1 MKTTKVSLG
10 KTTRPSVAGV
20 LPRKRLFG
28 LLAKGTP
35 VAWIS
40 GPPGCGKTTLAASW
54 LDHTA
59 VPSLW
64 YQLDEGDSDAATFF
78 YYLSLAA
85 ASLGGERERLPL
97 LAPEYQAGLA
107 VFTRRYF
114 ERLYEQL
121 EAPFTLVFDGYHEVP
136 ASSSLHE
143 VMRVALETLPP
154 GGRVLVISRGDPP
167 ATLTRL
173 RANQALSVINWEEL
187 RLTREEVR
195 SIIVRR
201 RPGLGAEAIDALYAR
216 TQGWA
221 AGLVLMLEQAKVS
234 GTIAEPPGLASR
246 QLVFDYLAGEI
257 FQKSDARTQ
266 QLMLHTAY
274 LPEMTTAMAR
284 ELTGDEATGELLADL
299 NRNNYFLSVRDTLP
313 APVYQYHPM
322 LRDFLQARA
331 AESLPKDRRREL
343 QRASAVQMERA
354 GRIEDAVALYRE
366 SHDWNEMARLIEA
379 HAAALLDQG
388 RGETI
393 ARWVEELPTEVQAK
407 RPWTVYWAASSR
419 AQVSPRE
426 SRILYERA
434 FELFRAGADRL
445 AMVLAASGAMFAILY
460 ELDDCSL
467 LDRWIAV
474 LDEAEKDAALPLT
487 AEAEARVACSMLFSL
502 TLRQPQRRDI
512 KRWIERALTASAR
525 QGDVN
530 LRMFVGLLASLTL
543 MWTGLYGRAAELI
556 AAMREISGASGVSPF
571 SMITLRNIEAMYAM
585 LTADGAACE
594 KAMREG
600 LEIAH
605 ATGVHTWTFQLLV
618 YGYGGALGAGN
629 IAQAQSLARGIADR
643 IATAGRFNRCLYHHF
658 QAWEAMLRKD
668 LMSALQEEKAALR
681 MAIEVGCPLFEV
693 LCRLALA
700 EILVECGDER
710 KSIAHLQTLRD
721 IVRGI
726 DNRHLEFTCLLGFAQ
741 MALAHRRERT
751 GLKALRR
758 ALQLGREYGYSH
770 FLWWRPAAVAR
781 ALAQA
786 LEAGIEPDY
795 ARSLIKRRGL
805 VPEQPPLDV
814 EGWPWTYRVQT
825 FGGFRLL
832 KHDEPLGTG
841 AGKTAG
847 KAKKR
852 PLELL
857 KLLIAYGGEQVSESK
872 VTDALWPRIDGD
884 SAHRSFTST
893 LHRLRKLLGEDRAVT
908 LHEGRLSLDRRYF
921 WLDTWA
927 FEQLA
932 ADLESADGEQ
942 LEKQA
947 ERLLAVY
954 RGSFMADDADAAWM
968 LQARERLRSRFTRVL
983 ARVCRHWQERG
994 DEARARAMYEKCL
1007 EIEPLSGR
1015 QGQFKQTVSD
1025 R

>member
-1 MKTTKVSLG
+1 MKARKVSLG
-10 KTTRPSVAGV
+10 KTTRPSAAGV
-20 LPRKRLFG
+20 LPRKRLFE
-28 LLAKGTP
+28 LLKKESP
-35 VAWIS
+35 VTWVT

-54 LDHTA
+54 LDHA
-59 VPSLW
+59 GVRSVW
-64 YQLDEGDSDAATFF
+64 YQLDEGDADVATFF

-85 ASLGGERERLPL
+85 ASLDGERERLPL
-97 LAPEYQAGLA
+97 FTPEYQPGLG

-114 ERLYEQL
+114 ERLYAQL
-121 EAPFTLVFDGYHEVP
+121 KAPFALVFDGYQSVP
-136 ASSSLHE
+136 ASSQLHE

-154 GGRVLVISRGDPP
+154 GGRVLTISRGDPP

-173 RANQALSVINWEEL
+173 RANQALSVIGWDEL
-187 RLTREEVR
+187 RLTREEAG
-195 SIIVRR
+195 SIIARR
-201 RPGLGAEAIDALYAR
+201 RPGFSAGAVDALYAR

-234 GTIAEPPGLASR
+234 GAIAEPPGLASR

-266 QLMLHTAY
+266 QFLLHTAY

-284 ELTGDEATGELLADL
+284 ELSADEGTGELLAGL
-299 NRNNYFLSVRDTLP
+299 NRNNYFVSVRDTQP
-313 APVYQYHPM
+313 EPVYQYHPM

-331 AESLPKDRRREL
+331 ADSLPKERRREL
-343 QRASAVQMERA
+343 QRASAAQMEQA

-366 SHDWNEMARLIEA
+366 CHDWSEMARLIEA

-393 ARWVEELPTEVQAK
+393 ARWVEELPGEVQAK
-407 RPWTVYWAASSR
+407 RPWTLYWAASSQ
-419 AQVSPRE
+419 AQVAPRE
-426 SRILYERA
+426 GRILYEKT
-434 FELFRAGADRL
+434 FDLFRAQGDSAG
-445 AMVLAASGAMFAILY
+445 MVLAASGAMFAILY

-474 LDEAEKDAALPLT
+474 LDEAEKDGPLPLRP
-487 AEAEARVACSMLFSL
+487 EAEARVACGMLFSL

-512 KRWIERALTASAR
+512 KRWIERALAASAG
-525 QGDVN
+525 QPDVN

-556 AAMREISGASGVSPF
+556 AAMRELARASGVTPF
-571 SMITLRNIEAMYAM
+571 SLITLKNIETMYAM
-585 LTADGAACE
+585 LTADGAGCE

-618 YGYGGALGAGN
+618 YGYGGALGSGN
-629 IAQAQSLARGIADR
+629 LIQAQALAREL
-643 IATAGRFNRCLYHHF
+643 ATRTANAGRFNLCLYNHF

-668 LMSALQEEKAALR
+668 LMTALQKEKAALR

-700 EILVECGDER
+700 EILAECNDER
-710 KSIAHLQTLRD
+710 KCVAHLHTLRD

-726 DNRHLEFTCLLGFAQ
+726 DNRHLEFTCLVGFAQ
-741 MALAHRRERT
+741 IALAHARQRT
-751 GLKALRR
+751 GIAALRR
-758 ALQLGREYGYSH
+758 GLQLGREYGYAH

-781 ALAQA
+781 VLANA

-795 ARSLIKRRGL
+795 VRSLIKRRAL
-805 VPEQPPLDV
+805 VPEQPALGV
-814 EGWPWTYRVQT
+814 EGWPWAYRVQT

-832 KHDEPLGTG
+832 RHDEPLGG
-841 AGKTAG
+841 AEGRTAG

-857 KLLIAYGGEQVSESK
+857 KLLIAYGGEQVSESR

-932 ADLESADGEQ
+932 SDLEAAGDSQ
-942 LEKQA
+942 SVEKLV
-947 ERLLAVY
+947 ERLLALY
-954 RGSFMADDADAAWM
+954 RGSFMEDDADAAWM
-968 LQARERLRSRFTRVL
+968 IQARERLRSRFSRVL

-994 DEARARAMYEKCL
+994 EEERARLLVEKGL
-1007 EIEPLSGR
+1007 EIEPLAE
-1015 QGQFKQTVSD
+1015 FKATVSD

>member
-1 MKTTKVSLG
+1 MKARKVSLG
-10 KTTRPSVAGV
+10 KTTRPSAAGV
-20 LPRKRLFG
+20 LPRKRLFE
-28 LLAKGTP
+28 LLKKESP
-35 VAWIS
+35 VTWVT

-54 LDHTA
+54 LDHA
-59 VPSLW
+59 GVRSVW
-64 YQLDEGDSDAATFF
+64 YQLDEGDADVATFF

-85 ASLGGERERLPL
+85 ASLDGERERLPL
-97 LAPEYQAGLA
+97 FTPEYQPGLG

-114 ERLYEQL
+114 ERLYAQL
-121 EAPFTLVFDGYHEVP
+121 KAPFALVFDGYQSVP
-136 ASSSLHE
+136 ASSQLHE

-154 GGRVLVISRGDPP
+154 GGRVLTISRGDPP

-173 RANQALSVINWEEL
+173 RANQALSVIGWDEL
-187 RLTREEVR
+187 RLTREEAG
-195 SIIVRR
+195 SIIARR
-201 RPGLGAEAIDALYAR
+201 RPGFSAGAVDALYAR

-234 GTIAEPPGLASR
+234 GAIAEPPGLASR

-266 QLMLHTAY
+266 QFLLHTAY

-284 ELTGDEATGELLADL
+284 ELSADEGTGELLAGL
-299 NRNNYFLSVRDTLP
+299 NRNNYFVSVRDTQP
-313 APVYQYHPM
+313 EPVYQYHPM

-331 AESLPKDRRREL
+331 ADSLPKERRREL
-343 QRASAVQMERA
+343 QRASAAQMEQA

-366 SHDWNEMARLIEA
+366 CHDWGEMARLIEA

-407 RPWTVYWAASSR
+407 RPWTLYWAASSQ
-419 AQVSPRE
+419 AQVAPRE
-426 SRILYERA
+426 GRILYEKT
-434 FELFRAGADRL
+434 FDLFRAQGDSAG
-445 AMVLAASGAMFAILY
+445 MVLAASGAMFAILY

-474 LDEAEKDAALPLT
+474 LDEAEKDGPLPLRP
-487 AEAEARVACSMLFSL
+487 EAEARVACGMLFSL

-512 KRWIERALTASAR
+512 KRWIERALAASAG
-525 QGDVN
+525 QPDVN

-556 AAMREISGASGVSPF
+556 AAMRELARASGVTPF
-571 SMITLRNIEAMYAM
+571 SLITLKNIETMYAM
-585 LTADGAACE
+585 LTADGAGCE

-618 YGYGGALGAGN
+618 YGYGGALGSGN
-629 IAQAQSLARGIADR
+629 LIQAQALAREL
-643 IATAGRFNRCLYHHF
+643 ATRTANAGRFNLCLYNHF

-668 LMSALQEEKAALR
+668 LMTALQKEKAALR

-700 EILVECGDER
+700 EILAECNDER
-710 KSIAHLQTLRD
+710 KCVAHLHTLRD

-726 DNRHLEFTCLLGFAQ
+726 DNRHLEFTCLVGFAQ
-741 MALAHRRERT
+741 IALAHARQRT
-751 GLKALRR
+751 GIAALRR
-758 ALQLGREYGYSH
+758 GLQLGREYGYAH

-781 ALAQA
+781 VLANA

-795 ARSLIKRRGL
+795 VRSLIKRRAL
-805 VPEQPPLDV
+805 VPEQPALGV
-814 EGWPWTYRVQT
+814 EGWPWAYRVQT

-832 KHDEPLGTG
+832 RHDEPLGG
-841 AGKTAG
+841 VEGKTAG

-857 KLLIAYGGEQVSESK
+857 KLLIAYGGEQVSESR

-932 ADLESADGEQ
+932 SDLEAAGDSQ
-942 LEKQA
+942 SVEKLV
-947 ERLLAVY
+947 ERLLALY
-954 RGSFMADDADAAWM
+954 RGSFMEDDADAAWM
-968 LQARERLRSRFTRVL
+968 IQARERLRSRFSRVL

-994 DEARARAMYEKCL
+994 EAERARLLVEKGL
-1007 EIEPLSGR
+1007 EIEPLAE
-1015 QGQFKQTVSD
+1015 FKATVSD

>member
-1 MKTTKVSLG
+1 MKARKVSLG

-28 LLAKGTP
+28 LLSTRVP
-35 VAWIS
+35 VAWVT

-54 LDHTA
+54 LDHA
-59 VPSLW
+59 GVASLW
-64 YQLDEGDSDAATFF
+64 YQLDEGDADVATFF

-85 ASLGGERERLPL
+85 APQDGEGERLPL
-97 LAPEYQAGLA
+97 LTPEYQSGLA

-114 ERLYEQL
+114 ERLFAQL
-121 EAPFTLVFDGYHEVP
+121 KAPFVLVFDGYHAVP
-136 ASSSLHE
+136 ASSQLHE
-143 VMRVALETLPP
+143 VMRVALEALPP
-154 GGRVLVISRGDPP
+154 GGRVVIVSRGDPP

-173 RANQALSVINWEEL
+173 RANQALSVIGWEEL
-187 RLTREEVR
+187 CLTREEAGA
-195 SIIVRR
+195 IAARR
-201 RPGLGAEAIDALYAR
+201 RPGFSAEAVDALYAR

-221 AGLVLMLEQAKVS
+221 AGLVLMLEQGKIS
-234 GTIAEPPGLASR
+234 DPPGSSSR

-266 QLMLHTAY
+266 QFLLHTAY

-284 ELTGDEATGELLADL
+284 ELSGDEGTGELLAGL
-299 NRNNYFLSVRDTLP
+299 NRNNYFVSVRDTLP
-313 APVYQYHPM
+313 EPVYQYHPM

-331 AESLPKDRRREL
+331 AESVSKERRREL
-343 QRASAVQMERA
+343 QRASARQMEQA
-354 GRIEDAVALYRE
+354 GGIADAVALYRE
-366 SHDWNEMARLIEA
+366 CHDWSEMARLIEL
-379 HAAALLDQG
+379 HAAALVGQG

-393 ARWVEELPTEVQAK
+393 ARWVEELPAEMQAK
-407 RPWTVYWAASSR
+407 RPWTIYWAAASQ
-419 AQVSPRE
+419 AQVTPRE
-426 SRILYERA
+426 GRILYEKA
-434 FELFRAGADRL
+434 FEIFRAEADGVGML
-445 AMVLAASGAMFAILY
+445 LAASGAMFAVLY

-474 LDEAEKDAALPLT
+474 VDEAEKAGARPPSP
-487 AEAEARVACSMLFSL
+487 EAEARVACGMFISL

-512 KRWIERALTASAR
+512 KQWIERALRASAS
-525 QGDVN
+525 QPDVD
-530 LRMFVGLLASLTL
+530 LRLFVGLLASLTL
-543 MWTGLYGRAAELI
+543 MWTGLFSRAAELI
-556 AAMREISGASGVSPF
+556 AAMRQAAGASGVSPF
-571 SMITLRNIEAMYAM
+571 SLLTLKNIEAMYAM
-585 LTADGAACE
+585 LSADGAACE
-594 KAMREG
+594 KSMREG
-600 LEIAH
+600 LEIAQ
-605 ATGVHTWTFQLLV
+605 ATGVHTWTSQLLV
-618 YGYGGALGAGN
+618 YGYGGALGSGDLA
-629 IAQAQSLARGIADR
+629 AAPALARELEARTSG
-643 IATAGRFNRCLYHHF
+643 AGRFNLCLYHHF

-668 LMSALQEEKAALR
+668 LMTALQKEKAALR

-700 EILVECGDER
+700 EILADCGDER
-710 KSIAHLQTLRD
+710 KCIAHLQTLRG
-721 IVRGI
+721 IVEGI
-726 DNRHLEFTCLLGFAQ
+726 DNRHLEFTCLVGFAQ
-741 MALAHRRERT
+741 IALAHGRQRT
-751 GLKALRR
+751 GLAALLRG
-758 ALQLGREYGYSH
+758 LQLGREYGYSH

-781 ALAQA
+781 VLAQA
-786 LEAGIEPDY
+786 LDAGIEPEY
-795 ARSLIKRRGL
+795 SRSLIKRRAL
-805 VPEQPPLDV
+805 VPEQPPLGV

-832 KHDEPLGTG
+832 RHDEPLGAVG
-841 AGKTAG
+841 GKAAG

-872 VTDALWPRIDGD
+872 ITDALWPRIDGD

-932 ADLESADGEQ
+932 SDLESIQDSQQMER
-942 LEKQA
+942 LA
-947 ERLLAVY
+947 ERLLALY

-968 LQARERLRSRFTRVL
+968 IQTRERLRSRFSRVL

-994 DEARARAMYEKCL
+994 EEERARALYEKCL
-1007 EIEPLSGR
+1007 EIDPVAE
-1015 QGQFKQTVSD
+1015 FKLTVSD